1 MFIHLNC
8 HSHYSL
14 LAGANGIEELVK
26 TASRLEMPA
35 LALTDTNALYGAIPF
50 YRAAKE
56 AGIQPILGV
65 EINDQYQKRAVLL
78 AKNMKGFGEIC
89 RIISKLHLS
98 NNFDL
103 SKSISECSEN
113 IIVLISDQETLK
125 NLITARNRK
134 NICAELIT
142 FDRYQSVHMLN
153 FSRSAGIPCVAS
165 NRVFFID
172 KQGWEIHRL
181 LAAIKANATIHSL
194 PKNSLISPEAWLKP
208 AEKIT
213 QLCKEYPQAIR
224 NTLAVAEQC
233 EVNLPIGEIQFPPFK
248 TPNGESAQ
256 SYLEK
261 LARQQITHLY
271 RPMTSKVQERFER
284 ELQIIKRLHFA
295 PYFLIVWDIVQE
307 AQKRGILA
315 VGRGSAANSIVCRA
329 LGITE
334 VDPIIHNLYFERFLN
349 PERSDYPDIDIDF
362 PWNRRDEIL
371 NYVFERYGGEN
382 VALIS
387 SHIRF
392 RGRSALREV
401 GKALGIPTSEIEI
414 VTSKLPHHSELS
426 DLEKIR
432 KSVPECRNLPLEDEP
447 YRSMISLG
455 RRIDGF
461 PRHISIHCGGIVVSP
476 RPITDFVPLQK
487 TPKGFVVTQ
496 YDMYPIEDMGLLKI
510 DILGQKGLAVQ
521 EDVVRSV
528 QTNYNTK
535 INFTR
540 IDPTRDNDTKA
551 LMRSGKTMGCFY
563 VESPGMRNLLQTLV
577 SDNFETLVAA
587 SSIIR
592 PGVSNSGMMRAFVR
606 RYLGKEPTRYLH
618 PKLESILKS
627 TYGVMIYQED
637 AIQVAHAIAGMT
649 LGEADSLRKCMS
661 KKRDWERIET
671 YRERFIS
678 GAVDR
683 DVDITTAKEIWRQ
696 MESFAGYAFC
706 KAHSASFALVS
717 YRAAY
722 LKAHYPAEFMAA
734 VLSNRGGFYGASEYI
749 EEARRLGLKILPPDI
764 NRSSFESTACNPNS
778 NKKPTRNEA
787 IRIGFMQIK
796 NLTQKTIDRILKNR
810 SSSAYNS
817 LEDFLERTLTE
828 TGEAESLIRCGA
840 FDSLASSRPEL
851 LWKLELFKKGQNSS
865 SSRSNR
871 QHPLFPLLPSK
882 LETPCAV
889 KTPQFPQYDLNEK
902 IWAELECLDVAVSS
916 HPTLLYGID
925 FRQEN
930 KNELKKIC
938 RGNLPIPAK
947 DLRRFENRV
956 VTLVG
961 WAIHHKQA
969 RTAKNETMKFMTLE
983 DPTASFEVTFFP
995 KIYRKYG
1002 EILHDR
1008 GPYIIKGK
1016 VERSGYLYAVTA
1028 LWVSRL

>member
-14 LAGANGIEELVK
+14 LAGANGVEQLVQ
-26 TASRLEMPA
+26 AVSRLGMPA
-35 LALTDTNALYGAIPF
+35 LALTDTNGLYGAIPF

-56 AGIQPILGV
+56 AKIQPIFGA
-65 EINDQYQKRAVLL
+65 EIQIQSQERAVLL

-89 RIISKLHLS
+89 RTVSARHLS
-98 NNFDL
+98 EDFSL
-103 SKSISECSEN
+103 IQKLSECGEDV
-113 IIVLISDQETLK
+113 IILISNQDILK
-125 NLITARNRK
+125 NLITSRGSK
-134 NICAELIT
+134 NICAELIA
-142 FDRYQSVHMLN
+142 FDQRQSVHMLD
-153 FSRSAGIPCVAS
+153 FSRKAGIPCIAS

-172 KQGWEIHRL
+172 KQDWEIHRL
-181 LAAIKANATIHSL
+181 LTAIKANSTVHSL
-194 PKNSLISPEAWLKP
+194 PKNFLVSPEAWLKSP
-208 AEKIT
+208 DEMDR
-213 QLCKEYPQAIR
+213 LFKECPQALR

-233 EVNLPIGEIQFPPFK
+233 QVDLPIGEIQFPPFK
-248 TPNGESAQ
+248 TPHGENHQ

-261 LARQQITHLY
+261 LARKKIANLY
-271 RPMTSKVQERFER
+271 RPMTGEVQERLER

-307 AQKRGILA
+307 ARRRNILA

-334 VDPIIHNLYFERFLN
+334 VDPIGHNLYFERFLN

-371 NYVFERYGGEN
+371 NYVFKRYGAEN

-387 SHIRF
+387 SHVRF
-392 RGRSALREV
+392 RGRSILREV

-414 VTSKLPHHSELS
+414 VTSKLPHYSELS
-426 DLEKIR
+426 ELEKIR
-432 KSVPECRNLPLEDEP
+432 RNVPECRSLPLEDEP

-455 RRIDGF
+455 QRINGF

-528 QTNYNTK
+528 QTNYNVK
-535 INFTR
+535 INFAQ
-540 IDPTRDNDTKA
+540 IDPTRDKATKA
-551 LMRSGKTMGCFY
+551 LMSNGKTMGCFY

-577 SDNFETLVAA
+577 SDDFETLVAA

-592 PGVSNSGMMRAFVR
+592 PGVSNSGMMRSFIK

-627 TYGVMIYQED
+627 TYGIMIYQED

-649 LGEADSLRKCMS
+649 LGEADNLRKCMS

-678 GAVDR
+678 GSVNR
-683 DVDITTAKEIWRQ
+683 DIDLTIAKEIWRQ

-734 VLSNRGGFYGASEYI
+734 VLSNQGGFYGASEYI
-749 EEARRLGLKILPPDI
+749 EEARRLEIKILSPDI
-764 NRSSFESTACNPNS
+764 NQSNFEFMACNPNS
-778 NKKPTRNEA
+778 GNKPIPNQA
-787 IRIGFMQIK
+787 IRIGFMQVK
-796 NLTQKTIDRILKNR
+796 NLTRQTIDRILHDR
-810 SSSAYNS
+810 SLSPYAS
-817 LEDFLERTLTE
+817 LENFLQRTPTNA
-828 TGEAESLIRCGA
+828 GEVESLIRCGA
-840 FDSLASSRPEL
+840 FDSFSSSRPEL
-851 LWKLELFKKGQNSS
+851 LWRLELFEKDKTASPVQ
-865 SSRSNR
+865 SNR
-871 QHPLFPLLPSK
+871 QPPLFDFK
-882 LETPCAV
+882 LNAPCAV
-889 KTPQFPQYDLNEK
+889 QIPQCSEYDLNEK
-902 IWAELECLDVAVSS
+902 TWAELECLDVAVSS
-916 HPTLLYGID
+916 HPTALYDID
-925 FRQEN
+925 FRKEN
-930 KNELKKIC
+930 EDNLRKIC
-938 RGNLPIPAK
+938 KGSLPVPAK
-947 DLRRFENRV
+947 NLKRFANRV

-961 WAIHHKQA
+961 WAIHHKRA

-995 KIYRKYG
+995 NTYRKYG

-1016 VERSGYLYAVTA
+1016 VERTGSLCSVIG
-1028 LWVSRL
+1028 LWASRI